1 VLTITELTF
10 RYGGRMILERASAQL
25 SAGHKVGVIG
35 RNGAGKST
43 LFKLILGEIGSEGGS
58 IALPR
63 GVRIGTVAQ
72 EAPDGPT
79 PPLDFVLAADTV
91 RTSLL
96 ATAESSEDVAELEEA
111 HARLAALSAGSA
123 PARAAAILNG
133 LGFDEAAQHR
143 PLSSFSGGWKMRV
156 ALAATLFAQP
166 DLLLLDEPSN
176 HLDIEAALWLE
187 EHLRRWPGTILL
199 ISHDRALLNAACDQ
213 MLHVDGGK
221 LTLYRGDYDNFE
233 RQRRERLMQQA
244 ALHTRQQAERK
255 EIQAFVDRFRAKASK
270 ARQAQSRMK
279 RLEKMEPIAA
289 VIEDPGVQIKF
300 PTPAE
305 LPPPLITLDGVSVG
319 YEPGRPILSNLNL
332 RIDPEDRIALLG
344 PNGNGKSTL
353 TRLLANRLAAE
364 RGKVVRARKLGI
376 GYFAQS
382 QGEELNMDA
391 SAFTQLQHL
400 MPNATPVSIR
410 SRLGS
415 VGFSGPRA
423 DMPVGKLSGGERA
436 RLLLALMLH
445 DAPALLLLDEPT
457 NHLDID
463 ARAAL
468 VEAINSFPGAVVMV
482 SHDRSLLDLTAD
494 QLWLVADGT
503 VQPFEGDLDDYAQ
516 RITPDEKAARA
527 EAVGGTAQSRKEERR
542 AAATKRNQL
551 APLRKIVHAVEQK
564 QARLSSELMQVEAQ
578 LADPA
583 LYTGPQDRMTELLR
597 RKGDISAKIA
607 AIEAEW
613 EAAQTALDE
622 AEATVD
628 AD

>member
-1 VLTITELTF
+1 MLTITELTF